1 MTRPHWQ
8 LGLNVVLVV
17 VGGRDVVGD
26 GGLGINAKHALELE
40 TVNISKTKV
49 CPMCLMVFG
58 DELVP
63 EIQQ

>member
-1 MTRPHWQ
+1 M
-8 LGLNVVLVV
+8 VVV

-26 GGLGINAKHALELE
+26 GGLGMNAKHALELE

-49 CPMCLMVFG
+49 CPMCLMVSG